1 MVSITGIRNMERV
14 LVRIND
20 LSVHFIQ
27 NSFSMP

>member
-1 MVSITGIRNMERV
+1 MVSITRIRNTERV

-27 NSFSMP
+27 NAFSMP